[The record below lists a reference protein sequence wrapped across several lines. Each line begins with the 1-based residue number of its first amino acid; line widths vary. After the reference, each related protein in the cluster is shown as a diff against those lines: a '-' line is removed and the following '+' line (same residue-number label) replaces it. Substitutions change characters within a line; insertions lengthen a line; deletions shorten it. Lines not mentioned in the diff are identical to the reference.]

1 MKDLV
6 TVRIVHALC
15 ETQEKMIYA
24 SLKFEKR
31 TSLLQLFKYLSST
44 KNDEEISKSVI
55 FLKLF
60 QKKWT
65 KENDYLLR
73 NELKLLK
80 DKIEEI
86 YMQQQ
91 LSKLPE
97 KYKNQLK
104 LKLYQQLKIT
114 DEYQSVFNKIIN
126 YNAQQHELQNTLE
139 NSFAYADFIRLNSP
153 NYAERLKLMQAN
165 QQLFES
171 TLQQYISEQYS
182 KLCLLKSHVLFQQ
195 KQSDNQLVKINFD
208 YDILKIDTNQYRTIF
223 TDYHIA
229 YANAYRNY
237 DTSTIEEWENV
248 YALLQQISTIN
259 NYVQNEY
266 CFTLGNLATICSIRT
281 NYEKAD
287 VYFSILFKEIPVE
300 ITQQNIAL
308 TLNYITNLNKL
319 KQYHK
324 CKEEMQQAIRVF
336 GNKIKTFSQFKTQE
350 IVTACYLN
358 EVEKLGTLLAI
369 DFETLQ
375 PFERIFYR
383 LFYCIY
389 FLMKDEFDLAFTEIQ
404 NLQRSKLMNEIDAHF
419 NEITQFMFVCIKHI
433 TANGWQKKFPEK
445 ANKEIKTA
453 NHKIVQANIPM
464 FLNYTPYVWMKE
476 KSNIENK

>member
-195 KQSDNQLVKINFD
+195 KQ
-208 YDILKIDTNQYRTIF
+208 
-223 TDYHIA
+223 
-229 YANAYRNY
+229 
-237 DTSTIEEWENV
+237 
-248 YALLQQISTIN
+248 
-259 NYVQNEY
+259 
-266 CFTLGNLATICSIRT
+266 
-281 NYEKAD
+281 
-287 VYFSILFKEIPVE
+287 
-300 ITQQNIAL
+300 
-308 TLNYITNLNKL
+308 
-319 KQYHK
+319 
-324 CKEEMQQAIRVF
+324 
-336 GNKIKTFSQFKTQE
+336 
-350 IVTACYLN
+350 
-358 EVEKLGTLLAI
+358 
-369 DFETLQ
+369 
-375 PFERIFYR
+375 
-383 LFYCIY
+383 
-389 FLMKDEFDLAFTEIQ
+389 
-404 NLQRSKLMNEIDAHF
+404 
-419 NEITQFMFVCIKHI
+419 
-433 TANGWQKKFPEK
+433 
-445 ANKEIKTA
+445 
-453 NHKIVQANIPM
+453 
-464 FLNYTPYVWMKE
+464 
-476 KSNIENK
+476 